1 MLFCDQSIDNNFEHG
16 WKNDWTSLVQASKKS
31 EARASLFALLF
42 WQDDLR
48 AHSTDALYVHEHGP
62 MSNLVELQPRPKRIE
77 LGLQALD
84 WLSLAMPLLQYFLH
98 TGYQHVCGQHPAPLR
113 LATSEDQQRVL
124 IVQQYC
130 LNLPR
135 RQ

>member
-1 MLFCDQSIDNNFEHG
+1 M
-16 WKNDWTSLVQASKKS
+16 S

-48 AHSTDALYVHEHGP
+48 AHSTDALCVHEHGP
-62 MSNLVELQPRPKRIE
+62 MSTLVELQPHSKRIE
-77 LGLQALD
+77 LGQQVLD
-84 WLSLAMPLLQYFLH
+84 WLSLAMPLLQCYQH
-98 TGYQHVCGQHPAPLR
+98 TGYRHVCGQHPVPLR
-113 LATSEDQQRVL
+113 LATSEDQQRAL

-130 LNLPR
+130 LSLLR